1 MVQYVIE
8 RLYMY
13 NEYLTLMDFQEL
25 QPTRGFGVV
34 PPVFQP
40 GVHKLVH
47 AQLKAFDVLHWRGF
61 LQVLP

>member
-1 MVQYVIE
+1 
-8 RLYMY
+8 MY
-13 NEYLTLMDFQEL
+13 NAIDLLTLMDFQEL

-34 PPVFQP
+34 SPVFQP

-47 AQLKAFDVLHWRGF
+47 AQLQAFDVLHWRGF